1 MTDFERGGQA
11 SIFAIDPSQK
21 NPPIGVTK
29 VEVQKGEESNYN

>member
-21 NPPIGVTK
+21 TRQSGL
-29 VEVQKGEESNYN
+29 QKLRSKSGTIQL